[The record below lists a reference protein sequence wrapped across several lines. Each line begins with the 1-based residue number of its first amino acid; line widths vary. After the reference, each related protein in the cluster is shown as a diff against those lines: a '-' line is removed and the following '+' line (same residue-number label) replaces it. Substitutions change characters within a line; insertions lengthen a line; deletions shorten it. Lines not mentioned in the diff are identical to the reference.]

1 MYVQQLQDFDVQT
14 LKAWS
19 VARPWRRMTTRHGHV
34 YLTKLGAIAIQR
46 TNYRHAWHPVVTCP
60 FVGNDAIECGPL

>member
-19 VARPWRRMTTRHGHV
+19 VARPWRRMTTRRRRV
-34 YLTKLGAIAIQR
+34 YEYLTKLGATVSQYNALITVMLSI
-46 TNYRHAWHPVVTCP
+46 
-60 FVGNDAIECGPL
+60 LS